1 MMSIY
6 EMNMYK
12 VSISLFGM
20 PRSIV
25 NYTKCVNAE
34 NPEDAIEFVKED
46 AGRSGLQN
54 IQISAVRQWSEEMQD
69 WIAVEQKKELND
81 LQKDI
86 VKRIIDGVGSDAKDI
101 LINIRDAAEYGL
113 DILNLNPNV
122 NGGNSY
128 EDIDSVI
135 NEFEDEVSA
144 FNEYLKD
151 EGTPISPF
159 SFSGRAQ
166 ILSMLIAVEMHDIVP
181 DYDNINGYPP
191 HLVEYLESEGISIHE
206 DNDIGME

>member
-1 MMSIY
+1 MMNSD

-12 VSISLFGM
+12 VDVSLFGM
-20 PRSIV
+20 PKSIV

-34 NPEDAIEFVKED
+34 NPEDAIEFVKEN

-86 VKRIIDGVGSDAKDI
+86 VKRIIDGVGNDAKDI
-101 LINIRDAAEYGL
+101 LINIRDVAEYGL
-113 DILNLNPNV
+113 DILNLNPDV

-135 NEFEDEVSA
+135 NEFEDGVSA

-151 EGTPISPF
+151 GSTHISPF

-166 ILSMLIAVEMHDIVP
+166 ILSMLIAVEMHDIVS

-191 HLVEYLESEGISIHE
+191 YLVEYLESEGISIHE
-206 DNDIGME
+206 NNDIGME